1 MSVRG
6 ILQAATYKKGANMK
20 CMLFVLGALFGL
32 KNFNH
37 GKKKLKIK
45 IKKKIKITQ
54 QMKTNQKQTKPNLP
68 PPLHWPVSICTFS
81 LCGANFAFFYLGFSL
96 FDPP

>member
-45 IKKKIKITQ
+45 IKKKK
-54 QMKTNQKQTKPNLP
+54 
-68 PPLHWPVSICTFS
+68 
-81 LCGANFAFFYLGFSL
+81 
-96 FDPP
+96 

>member
-32 KNFNH
+32 KKFNH

-45 IKKKIKITQ
+45 IKQTKKKKPTNENKP
-54 QMKTNQKQTKPNLP
+54 KTNKTKSPTTTPLARVNLHFF
-68 PPLHWPVSICTFS
+68 PLRGK
-81 LCGANFAFFYLGFSL
+81 LCIFLSWFFPL
-96 FDPP
+96 

>member
-32 KNFNH
+32 LKFELW
-37 GKKKLKIK
+37 KKKNHQQQQ
-45 IKKKIKITQ
+45 KK
-54 QMKTNQKQTKPNLP
+54 KTNQNRNENKNPTTTSLALVNLHFF
-68 PPLHWPVSICTFS
+68 PLRGK
-81 LCGANFAFFYLGFSL
+81 LCIFYLGFSL
-96 FDPP
+96 FNPP

>member
-32 KNFNH
+32 KIFNH
-37 GKKKLKIK
+37 GKTKSKIKKLKK
-45 IKKKIKITQ
+45 
-54 QMKTNQKQTKPNLP
+54 KTNPTNENKPKTNKTKTPTATPLARVNL
-68 PPLHWPVSICTFS
+68 HFFFS
-81 LCGANFAFFYLGFSL
+81 LCGANFAFFFLSWFFSPL
-96 FDPP
+96 

>member
-32 KNFNH
+32 KIFNH

-45 IKKKIKITQ
+45 KKNNPTNENKP
-54 QMKTNQKQTKPNLP
+54 KTNKTKTPTATPLARVNLHFF
-68 PPLHWPVSICTFS
+68 PLRGK
-81 LCGANFAFFYLGFSL
+81 LCIFLSWFFPL
-96 FDPP
+96 